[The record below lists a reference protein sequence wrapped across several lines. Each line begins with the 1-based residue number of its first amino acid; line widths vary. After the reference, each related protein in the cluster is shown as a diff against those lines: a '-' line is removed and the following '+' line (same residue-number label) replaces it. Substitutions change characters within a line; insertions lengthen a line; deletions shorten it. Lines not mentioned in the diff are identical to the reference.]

1 MKCVLLI
8 VRRSAV
14 LLSWSI
20 MLVLA
25 ASKATVQ
32 ITAIYSRRNQQRS
45 NLTKANQALTAF
57 LVWSSVLK
65 FDFISVSTLSN
76 AQNMLFLRVGAL
88 NWLNELLNRNP
99 MLPRPLLTMVKVP
112 CTQPSPQ
119 RQRNKTLNPKQ
130 PQQPTK
136 HNTLIEP

>member
-76 AQNMLFLRVGAL
+76 AQNMLLLRVGAL

-119 RQRNKTLNPKQ
+119 KTEKQNSQPKTTTATHKTQ
-130 PQQPTK
+130 Y
-136 HNTLIEP
+136 ID

>member
-88 NWLNELLNRNP
+88 DWLNELLN
-99 MLPRPLLTMVKVP
+99 
-112 CTQPSPQ
+112 
-119 RQRNKTLNPKQ
+119 
-130 PQQPTK
+130 
-136 HNTLIEP
+136 